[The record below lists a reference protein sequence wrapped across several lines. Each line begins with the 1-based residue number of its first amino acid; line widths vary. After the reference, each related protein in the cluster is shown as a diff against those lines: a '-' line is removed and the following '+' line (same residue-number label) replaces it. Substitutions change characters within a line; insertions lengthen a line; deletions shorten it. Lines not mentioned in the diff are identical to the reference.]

1 MQLLM
6 TTLLF
11 QMEDYLPVPS
21 ADLSVATDVS
31 ESSSRYGDNHQLAQF
46 KVEFKIR
53 FWLHSAWVLRVT
65 RN

>member
-1 MQLLM
+1 MQLPM

-31 ESSSRYGDNHQLAQF
+31 ESSSRYGDNHQLTQF
-46 KVEFKIR
+46 KVEFKSR
-53 FWLHSAWVLRVT
+53 F
-65 RN
+65 